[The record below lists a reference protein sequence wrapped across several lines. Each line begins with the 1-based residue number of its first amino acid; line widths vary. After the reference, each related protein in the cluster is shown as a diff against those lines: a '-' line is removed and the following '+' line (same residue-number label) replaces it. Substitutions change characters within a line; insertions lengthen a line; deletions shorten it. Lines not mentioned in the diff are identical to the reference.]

1 MLNLQSGQG
10 KITDLERIAAILGI
24 KEGGDNLCL
33 LIQDRINSM
42 KENIKTKDS
51 QIKRLRMT
59 NDTLSYKCNK
69 IELEKQNK
77 ANEGNIDDDV
87 ADTYRKEN
95 VRLRKN
101 NEELNQSI
109 YGLQQELEKYRNDRI
124 NKIVYSKDIRDFEF
138 KECLL

>member
-1 MLNLQSGQG
+1 MLNTQSGQG
-10 KITDLERIAAILGI
+10 KITDLQRIAAILGI

-33 LIQDRINSM
+33 LIQDKINSM
-42 KENIKTKDS
+42 KENVKAKDS

-59 NDTLSYKCNK
+59 NETLSYKYNK

-77 ANEGNIDDDV
+77 ANKGNIDDNV

-95 VRLRKN
+95 IRLRKN
-101 NEELNQSI
+101 NVELNQSI

-124 NKIVYSKDIRDFEF
+124 NKIVYSKDIKDFEF

>member
-1 MLNLQSGQG
+1 MLNIQSGQG
-10 KITDLERIAAILGI
+10 KITDLERIATTLGI
-24 KEGGDNLCL
+24 KERSDNLCL

-42 KENIKTKDS
+42 KENIKTKES

-59 NDTLSYKCNK
+59 NETLSYTYNK
-69 IELEKQNK
+69 MELEKQNK
-77 ANEGNIDDDV
+77 ANKGNIDDSV
-87 ADTYRKEN
+87 SDTYRKEN

-124 NKIVYSKDIRDFEF
+124 NKIVYSKNIRDLEF
-138 KECLL
+138 KECSL

>member
-1 MLNLQSGQG
+1 MLNMQSGQG
-10 KITDLERIAAILGI
+10 GVTDLERIAAILGI
-24 KEGGDNLCL
+24 KESGDNLCL
-33 LIQDRINSM
+33 LIQDKINSM
-42 KENIKTKDS
+42 KENIKSKES

-59 NDTLSYKCNK
+59 NDTLSYKYNK

-77 ANEGNIDDDV
+77 ANKGNIDNNV
-87 ADTYRKEN
+87 ADIYKKEN
-95 VRLRKN
+95 IRLRKN

-109 YGLQQELEKYRNDRI
+109 YGLQQELKKYKQEKI

>member
-1 MLNLQSGQG
+1 MLNIQSGQG
-10 KITDLERIAAILGI
+10 KKTDLERIATILGI
-24 KEGGDNLCL
+24 EEGGDNLCL

-51 QIKRLRMT
+51 QIRRLKMT

-77 ANEGNIDDDV
+77 ANKGNIDDNV

-95 VRLRKN
+95 IRLRKN
-101 NEELNQSI
+101 NIELNQSI

-124 NKIVYSKDIRDFEF
+124 NKIVYSKDIKDFEF

>member
-1 MLNLQSGQG
+1 MLNIQSGQG
-10 KITDLERIAAILGI
+10 KITDLERIATTLGI
-24 KEGGDNLCL
+24 KERSDNLCL

-42 KENIKTKDS
+42 KENIKTKES

-59 NDTLSYKCNK
+59 NETLSYKYNK
-69 IELEKQNK
+69 MELEKQNK
-77 ANEGNIDDDV
+77 ANKGNIDDSV
-87 ADTYRKEN
+87 SDTYRKEN

-124 NKIVYSKDIRDFEF
+124 NKIVYSKDIKDLEF
-138 KECLL
+138 KEYLL